1 MAQAQGKVIHYLP
14 DKVYIFPALPR
25 AQALFVRDRGGPQG
39 LFVIVS

>member
-14 DKVYIFPALPR
+14 DKVYIFRLPR